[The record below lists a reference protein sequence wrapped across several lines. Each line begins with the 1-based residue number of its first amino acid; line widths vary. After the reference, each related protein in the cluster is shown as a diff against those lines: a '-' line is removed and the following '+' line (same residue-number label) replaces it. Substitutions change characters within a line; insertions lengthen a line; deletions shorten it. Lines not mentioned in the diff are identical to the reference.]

1 MLLSWTIE
9 KLDRL
14 KDFVKIRKIKSIMAV
29 KDWLKSRKILES
41 SSKMAE
47 NEIWLIFGDKIEG
60 SFFMFSDSTNI
71 LGKGLVRRV
80 VIKDFK
86 ILDNRSMYY
95 LILDSMIK
103 IDETEPQDRYTKY
116 FG

>member
-29 KDWLKSRKILES
+29 KDGLKSRKILES
-41 SSKMAE
+41 ISKMAE

-60 SFFMFSDSTNI
+60 CSW
-71 LGKGLVRRV
+71 LGFVTLPPFWVGLAQGG
-80 VIKDFK
+80 K

-95 LILDSMIK
+95 SILDSMIK
-103 IDETEPQDRYTKY
+103 MDETEPQDRYTKY